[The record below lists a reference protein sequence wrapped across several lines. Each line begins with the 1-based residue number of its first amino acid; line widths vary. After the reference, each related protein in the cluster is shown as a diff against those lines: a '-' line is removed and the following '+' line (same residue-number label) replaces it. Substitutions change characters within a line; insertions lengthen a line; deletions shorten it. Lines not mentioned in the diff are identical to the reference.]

1 MLRQPGGKT
10 VEVKKDQPTD
20 LDARRADAERNPPV
34 ERALGDT
41 KECGKVFHIAVPDAV
56 DDQFVGVGEFLGF
69 PLKLRG
75 SINSFSRLFRDA
87 IALKVD
93 QLPLHRNNVTMR
105 AA

>member
-1 MLRQPGGKT
+1 MLGQPSRKAIK
-10 VEVKKDQPTD
+10 VKKDQPAD
-20 LDARRADAERNPPV
+20 LDAGRTNAKRNPPV
-34 ERALGDT
+34 ERALRDT
-41 KECGKVFHIAVPDAV
+41 KECGKVLHIAVPDAV
-56 DDQFVGVGEFLGF
+56 DDQFVGVGEFLDF